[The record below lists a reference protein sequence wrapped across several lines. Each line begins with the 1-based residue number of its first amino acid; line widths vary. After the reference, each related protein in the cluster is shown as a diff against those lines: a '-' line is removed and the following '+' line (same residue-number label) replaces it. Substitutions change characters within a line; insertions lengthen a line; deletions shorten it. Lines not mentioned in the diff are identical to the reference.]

1 MIKHEKHA
9 EPYSVR
15 PSRYKPSKA
24 NEATKGTKNMW
35 LQEIIMEITVCKLA
49 HVKYKKY
56 SMKSD
61 FLEKSANE
69 RSFSMNQVYS

>member
-15 PSRYKPSKA
+15 PSRYNPSKA

-35 LQEIIMEITVCKLA
+35 LQEIMEITVYKLA

-56 SMKSD
+56 SVKSD
-61 FLEKSANE
+61 FLENSANE
-69 RSFSMNQVYS
+69 RYCSMNRVYS